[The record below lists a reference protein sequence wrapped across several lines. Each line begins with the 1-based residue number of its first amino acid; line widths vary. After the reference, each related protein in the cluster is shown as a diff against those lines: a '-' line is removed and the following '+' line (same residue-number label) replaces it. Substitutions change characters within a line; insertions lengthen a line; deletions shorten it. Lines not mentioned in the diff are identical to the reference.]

1 MKHCWKLIVVSLC
14 LLGAGS
20 CAEKKSDAIV
30 YVNSVQLFEGFKM
43 KTEYDKILE
52 RDLKSEAMQ
61 IDSLQMIMEHTTD
74 SMTMYRLRKEYYVA
88 DQLFNDK
95 FEKLSGTYTASVTER
110 LDSYIKQYAKEKGIK
125 MMLSGNSGGVV
136 YVDDVIDVTEELMKY
151 VNNEFDKK

>member
-1 MKHCWKLIVVSLC
+1 MSHQWKLVGIILC
-14 LLGAGS
+14 LFFVFS
-20 CAEKKSDAIV
+20 CSEKKEDEIV

-43 KTEYDKILE
+43 KAEYDKILE

-61 IDSLQMIMEHTTD
+61 IDSLQTIMEHTTD

-110 LDSYIKQYAKEKGIK
+110 LDSYIKQYAKENGIK
-125 MMLSGNSGGVV
+125 MILSGNNGGVV
-136 YVDDVIDVTEELMKY
+136 YIDDAMDVTDELVKF

>member
-1 MKHCWKLIVVSLC
+1 MSHHWKLAGIILC
-14 LLGAGS
+14 LLFVFS
-20 CAEKKSDAIV
+20 CSEKKEGEIV

-52 RDLKSEAMQ
+52 RDLNSEAMQ
-61 IDSLQMIMEHTTD
+61 VDSLQTIMEHTTD

-110 LDSYIKQYAKEKGIK
+110 LDGYIKQYAKENGVK
-125 MMLSGNSGGVV
+125 MILSGNNGGVV
-136 YVDDVIDVTEELMKY
+136 YVDDAIDVTEELIKF

>member
-1 MKHCWKLIVVSLC
+1 MSHQWKLVGIISC
-14 LLGAGS
+14 LLLVFS
-20 CAEKKSDAIV
+20 CSEKKEGEIV

-52 RDLKSEAMQ
+52 RDLNSEAMQ
-61 IDSLQMIMEHTTD
+61 VDSLQTIMEHTTD

-95 FEKLSGTYTASVTER
+95 FEKLSATYTASVTER
-110 LDSYIKQYAKEKGIK
+110 LDSYIKQYAKENAIK
-125 MMLSGNSGGVV
+125 MILSGNNGGVV
-136 YVDDVIDVTEELMKY
+136 YIDDATDVTDELVKY